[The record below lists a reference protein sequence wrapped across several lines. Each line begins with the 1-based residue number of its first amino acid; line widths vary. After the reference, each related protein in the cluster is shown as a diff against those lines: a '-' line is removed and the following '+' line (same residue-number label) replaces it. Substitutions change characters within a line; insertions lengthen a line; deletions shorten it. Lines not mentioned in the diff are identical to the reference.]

1 MGHVDDEE
9 DDEQLDV
16 RQATLSG
23 HALRPRSQATLSGGV
38 ALFAAAALIL
48 AMLAMIWL
56 VSAVGVTQ

>member
-23 HALRPRSQATLSGGV
+23 GV
-38 ALFAAAALIL
+38 ALLAAAALIL
-48 AMLAMIWL
+48 AMLVMIWL